1 LRGKEGDKIWAQI
14 LNLLYKYQVPLIA
27 HNLTF
32 DLAWMLRDLNLR
44 DDGSLPSW
52 FSEFKKLKLHACTLG
67 LLRQL
72 ASEGFPGQEYNLG
85 FAQKHLLGWDEV
97 NKVERNKRLC
107 EAGIL
112 KKRIPKYLLMKLTGG
127 ESGEYNNDNEGAN
140 PNLHTSAPNEDD
152 FTKAKSG

>member
-1 LRGKEGDKIWAQI
+1 
-14 LNLLYKYQVPLIA
+14 
-27 HNLTF
+27 
-32 DLAWMLRDLNLR
+32 MLRDLNLR
-44 DDGSLPSW
+44 DDGSIPSW

-85 FAQKHLLGWDEV
+85 FAQKNLLGWDES
-97 NKVERNKRLC
+97 NKLERNKKLC

-127 ESGEYNNDNEGAN
+127 VDGEYNSDDERADSDVHKG
-140 PNLHTSAPNEDD
+140 PRDEDD
-152 FTKAKSG
+152 TA